1 MLHERPSFDGLS
13 FFVYN
18 IHMDN
23 TQSKTDLIKCDEFE
37 KALTDAANL
46 KKENLTS
53 VKTRNKD
60 NYSRFY
66 DLMVMSRTDIQSILD
81 MKKKD
86 RTEAELE
93 KLKLFKKE
101 TSQMYRQICTL
112 LAPEELEDGEL
123 TKVQKIVQKI
133 APIVKMMDYIGHGEI
148 EKEFSKYGITFD
160 YLHLSDSETIFEN
173 EDVEKDIKEIFERG
187 TNLKTENDK
196 NNEEIKTTIFEN
208 SVPAELQF
216 EKSSNPTGIR
226 SSDFCKLV
234 DIRTKL
240 MMAST
245 DEAMEKVKE
254 KANDM
259 AGQFEFDNARNR
271 LMQTKM
277 IYFQQIEVDESGP
290 SSN

>member
-1 MLHERPSFDGLS
+1 
-13 FFVYN
+13 
-18 IHMDN
+18 MDN

-66 DLMVMSRTDIQSILD
+66 DLMVMSRTDIQTILD
-81 MKKKD
+81 TKKKD
-86 RTEAELE
+86 RTEADLE

-208 SVPAELQF
+208 IVPAELQF

-277 IYFQQIEVDESGP
+277 IDFQQIEVDESGP